1 MIIFIKTIDKKY
13 KLEINQE
20 NYIMHIKDKIYESLK
35 IHPNQQ
41 RLIFNGSPMVTEYTL
56 KQQGVEENSVIHLL
70 MTLM

>member
-13 KLEINQE
+13 TLKIDPN
-20 NYIMHIKDKIYESLK
+20 NYIMHLKDIIYNSLK

-70 MTLM
+70 ITLM